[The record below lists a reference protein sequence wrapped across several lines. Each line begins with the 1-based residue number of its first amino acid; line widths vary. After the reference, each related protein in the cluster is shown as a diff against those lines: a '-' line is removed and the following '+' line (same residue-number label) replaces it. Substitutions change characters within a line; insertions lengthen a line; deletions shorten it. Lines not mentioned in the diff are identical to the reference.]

1 MAGEAGALAD
11 AELVHSRS
19 EERERVGERDLD
31 GGRGGR
37 AAAVHAIQLGQH
49 LHHRDAVDGQVER
62 VLRDGARGR
71 EPGVGER
78 TRPLAVE
85 DLDRAAERR
94 AARVRQAHVGVEAG
108 IAGDHARD
116 PHLRPAGVRD
126 AVAVAVGLVGVVDG
140 RAVVAGVAQAVVVG
154 VLLPGVGD
162 GRAVVVAVADAVVIG
177 VRARRAGVAYVA
189 DAVEVAVELIGVGD
203 GRAVVAGVTH
213 AVAVAVG
220 LVGVVGEPAVV
231 HRVADA
237 VEVAGDP
244 GADAVVAGV
253 ADAVAVA
260 VGLVGVGGIRAVVDG
275 VADAVAVLVAAGR
288 ARGARVAVAVKI
300 AVGLVGVV
308 DRRAVVAR
316 VADAVA

>member
-1 MAGEAGALAD
+1 
-11 AELVHSRS
+11 
-19 EERERVGERDLD
+19 
-31 GGRGGR
+31 
-37 AAAVHAIQLGQH
+37 
-49 LHHRDAVDGQVER
+49 DGQVER

-126 AVAVAVGLVGVVDG
+126 AVAVAVGLVGGVGEPAVVDG
-140 RAVVAGVAQAVVVG
+140 
-154 VLLPGVGD
+154 
-162 GRAVVVAVADAVVIG
+162 
-177 VRARRAGVAYVA
+177 VA
-189 DAVEVAVELIGVGD
+189 DAVEVAVD
-203 GRAVVAGVTH
+203 R
-213 AVAVAVG
+213 
-220 LVGVVGEPAVV
+220 
-231 HRVADA
+231 
-237 VEVAGDP
+237 

-288 ARGARVAVAVKI
+288 APGAGVAVAVKI
-300 AVGLVGVV
+300 AVGL
-308 DRRAVVAR
+308 
-316 VADAVA
+316 

>member
-37 AAAVHAIQLGQH
+37 AAAVHAIQLGRH

-85 DLDRAAERR
+85 DLDRAPERR
-94 AARVRQAHVGVEAG
+94 AARARQAHVGVEAG

-116 PHLRPAGVRD
+116 PHLWPAGVRD
-126 AVAVAVGLVGVVDG
+126 AVAV
-140 RAVVAGVAQAVVVG
+140 VVG
-154 VLLPGVGD
+154 VLLAGVGD
-162 GRAVVVAVADAVVIG
+162 RRAVVVTIADAVVIG
-177 VRARRAGVAYVA
+177 VRALWAGVAYVA
-189 DAVEVAVELIGVGD
+189 DAVEVAVELVGVGD

-220 LVGVVGEPAVV
+220 LVGVVGEPAIV

-237 VEVAGDP
+237 VEVAVDP

-260 VGLVGVGGIRAVVDG
+260 VGLVGVVGIRAVVDG
-275 VADAVAVLVAAGR
+275 VADAVAVLVGAGR
-288 ARGARVAVAVKI
+288 APGAGVAVAVTI
-300 AVGLVGVV
+300 TVGLVGVV
-308 DRRAVVAR
+308 D
-316 VADAVA
+316 

>member
-49 LHHRDAVDGQVER
+49 LHHRDAVDGQIER

-126 AVAVAVGLVGVVDG
+126 AVAVAVGLVGVVGG
-140 RAVVAGVAQAVVVG
+140 R
-154 VLLPGVGD
+154 
-162 GRAVVVAVADAVVIG
+162 
-177 VRARRAGVAYVA
+177 
-189 DAVEVAVELIGVGD
+189 
-203 GRAVVAGVTH
+203 
-213 AVAVAVG
+213 
-220 LVGVVGEPAVV
+220 
-231 HRVADA
+231 
-237 VEVAGDP
+237 
-244 GADAVVAGV
+244 AVVAGV

-288 ARGARVAVAVKI
+288 APGAGVAVAVKI

-316 VADAVA
+316 VADAVAVAVGLVGVVGGRAVVVSPGDAAG

>member
-85 DLDRAAERR
+85 DFDRAAERR
-94 AARVRQAHVGVEAG
+94 AARARQAHVGVEAG

-126 AVAVAVGLVGVVDG
+126 AVAVSVGLVGVVDG
-140 RAVVAGVAQAVVVG
+140 RAVVARVAHAVVVG
-154 VLLPGVGD
+154 
-162 GRAVVVAVADAVVIG
+162 
-177 VRARRAGVAYVA
+177 
-189 DAVEVAVELIGVGD
+189 
-203 GRAVVAGVTH
+203 
-213 AVAVAVG
+213 VG

-237 VEVAGDP
+237 VEVAVDP

-288 ARGARVAVAVKI
+288 APGAGVAVAVKI

-316 VADAVA
+316 VADAVAVAVGLVGVV